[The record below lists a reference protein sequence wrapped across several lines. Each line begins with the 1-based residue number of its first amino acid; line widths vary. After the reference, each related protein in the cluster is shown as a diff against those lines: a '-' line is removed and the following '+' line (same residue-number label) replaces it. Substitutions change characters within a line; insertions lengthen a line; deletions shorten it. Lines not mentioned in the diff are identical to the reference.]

1 MTKEEKILKKNMK
14 KNLKLYYIYKMFSW
28 DLVFYYAISFLFL
41 NNYKGLTSAEIIF
54 ADAFYPF
61 FKILFQLP
69 STILAEKFGKRSA
82 IIIGNIS
89 LAIYILF
96 ILGCNNMYLLILG
109 NVFMAFGFVLKNL
122 CETNILYDS
131 LPKGTKKQKAFSKI
145 DGRSS
150 AIYYVFEAISCILSG
165 YLYKINPNIP
175 IILCL
180 ICTIISLILAHF
192 FSEVPKDINNLDESQ
207 VSYKNS
213 VTSLKQ
219 YIRNLKNAFKFI
231 FSSGRLRALIYFNAT
246 FISIIYLLVSYR
258 RSLLIEIGISSEN
271 IGIIFAILGICSG
284 IGSTLTAKINKTF
297 QNKTLTYFGLYYTF
311 SIIISGL
318 VVVLN
323 IPFIP
328 MISLIVLMLSIQFFI
343 KGPYYTLIKQYLG
356 SFASS
361 SMRIKISAASYLIE
375 GLITGLVSFFGA
387 WLLTFTDTA
396 HASIIVGCIAFITIV
411 LLLEYMRPR
420 VGLKAEEY
428 EPSEINFK
436 EVE

>member
-165 YLYKINPNIP
+165 YLYKINPSEYVKNP
-175 IILCL
+175 I
-180 ICTIISLILAHF
+180 
-192 FSEVPKDINNLDESQ
+192 DN
-207 VSYKNS
+207 
-213 VTSLKQ
+213 
-219 YIRNLKNAFKFI
+219 RFK
-231 FSSGRLRALIYFNAT
+231 
-246 FISIIYLLVSYR
+246 
-258 RSLLIEIGISSEN
+258 
-271 IGIIFAILGICSG
+271 
-284 IGSTLTAKINKTF
+284 
-297 QNKTLTYFGLYYTF
+297 
-311 SIIISGL
+311 
-318 VVVLN
+318 
-323 IPFIP
+323 
-328 MISLIVLMLSIQFFI
+328 
-343 KGPYYTLIKQYLG
+343 
-356 SFASS
+356 
-361 SMRIKISAASYLIE
+361 
-375 GLITGLVSFFGA
+375 
-387 WLLTFTDTA
+387 
-396 HASIIVGCIAFITIV
+396 
-411 LLLEYMRPR
+411 
-420 VGLKAEEY
+420 
-428 EPSEINFK
+428 
-436 EVE
+436 